1 MSYSGGFLFLFAVI
15 VLLFFILLVPF
26 TLRIKLHNL
35 QHDTNISVSVSI
47 MLCGRI
53 TILSLYRIL
62 GAETG
67 LSPDII
73 LKRTEGRVQLKG
85 KKLRKAI
92 NLLQRLNRAVLWHEL
107 NVMLRIGT
115 GDPAAT
121 GIITGILH
129 ALGGLFSVILQ
140 RNQQFLKINP
150 IILVYPSFF
159 EKELKYH
166 LSLALSTSLGRLM
179 YRVLFSRPNKQEVT
193 RRWQNSIP
201 SRT

>member
-1 MSYSGGFLFLFAVI
+1 MSYSGCLLFLFAVI

-53 TILSLYRIL
+53 PILSLHRIL

-67 LSPDII
+67 LSPNIF
-73 LKRTEGRVQLKG
+73 LKRTEGRVHLTG
-85 KKLRKAI
+85 KKLHKAI

-107 NVMLRIGT
+107 NIMLRIGT

-129 ALGGLFSVILQ
+129 ALGCLFTVILQ

-159 EKELKYH
+159 
-166 LSLALSTSLGRLM
+166 
-179 YRVLFSRPNKQEVT
+179 
-193 RRWQNSIP
+193 
-201 SRT
+201 